1 MSDRDIFGNL
11 RYDFVSP
18 YIRFDKKKKID
29 GSKEKEYYIS
39 HMYMNDNI

>member
-18 YIRFDKKKKID
+18 YIRFDKKKKDRWVKRKGIL
-29 GSKEKEYYIS
+29 YIT
-39 HMYMNDNI
+39 YVYE

>member
-18 YIRFDKKKKID
+18 YIRFDKKKKKDRWVKRKGIL
-29 GSKEKEYYIS
+29 YIT
-39 HMYMNDNI
+39 YVYE